1 MLLTPGRRAVLE
13 PHDGRQRPSGVGR
26 IPCFAVACFLVLA
39 ACQADPASDAGSG
52 DGAVQVTTTYRAGES
67 GELYIEGAMVDIILR
82 DTSGE
87 VIGHESAAPGEPI
100 VFSDLPTGTYVIAPA
115 LRPCDGNCGSLD
127 ARTDGCHD
135 TVDVAGEL
143 RIQVSFQVLSPCAI
157 GTPTA

>member
-1 MLLTPGRRAVLE
+1 MGCRRPTP
-13 PHDGRQRPSGVGR
+13 VGK
-26 IPCFAVACFLVLA
+26 ISCFVVACLLALA

-52 DGAVQVTTTYRAGES
+52 DGAVQVTTTYRAGKS
-67 GELYIEGAMVDIILR
+67 GEIYVEGAMVDIVLR

-100 VFSDLPTGTYVIAPA
+100 TFSDLPTGTYVIAPA
-115 LRPCDGNCGSLD
+115 LRPRDGNCGSLD

-143 RIQVSFQVLSPCAI
+143 RIHVSFQVLAPCTL